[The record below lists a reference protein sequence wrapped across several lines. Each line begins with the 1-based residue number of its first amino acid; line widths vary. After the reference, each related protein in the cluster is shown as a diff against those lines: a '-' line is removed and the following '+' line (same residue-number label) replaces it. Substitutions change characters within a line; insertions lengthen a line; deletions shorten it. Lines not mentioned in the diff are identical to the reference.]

1 MTKPTIATLPAK
13 RIVWAFALGYFL
25 AYIPY
30 AAVVKIATSG
40 ANGVGGLQFLPA
52 TLFGTVAA
60 VAVGMTVL
68 GWWRYL
74 RVVRDPHVIASGVA
88 AALIIAATTMAYTFT
103 GISIVFALLLLR
115 GGVLILA
122 PIVDLAMGRSVRWFC
137 WSALILA
144 LAALVLALVKVDDYT
159 LPAAATLTVA
169 IYLTGYIVRL
179 PAMTKMAKVRDREH
193 TRQFFVDEIAVAM
206 LTLIVVPVAVALLPL
221 GETSEALRRG
231 MTSFPPLAIVAGV
244 CYAVLYFFGTH
255 IYLDYR
261 ENTFCIP
268 LNRGSSLLAG
278 VVASAIA
285 GASGVAWPSSTQ
297 LIAAAMMIG
306 ALLFLSPFHHL
317 FEPERWPRP
326 LRRLLQLPPLPERGN
341 AKSEV

>member
-1 MTKPTIATLPAK
+1 MKKMTTATLPAK

-40 ANGVGGLQFLPA
+40 ADRVEGLEFLPA
-52 TLFGTVAA
+52 TLFGTV
-60 VAVGMTVL
+60 VAVLAGMIVL

-74 RVVRDPHVIASGVA
+74 RVVRDPRVIASGVA
-88 AALIIAATTMAYTFT
+88 AALIIAATTMAYTFA

-144 LAALVLALVKVDDYT
+144 LAALTLALMRVGNYT
-159 LPAAATLTVA
+159 LTLAAGITVG

-179 PAMTKMAKVRDREH
+179 PAMTKMAKVRDREL

-206 LTLIVVPVAVALLPL
+206 LTLILVPLAMALLPL
-221 GETSEALRRG
+221 GDLSDALRRG
-231 MTSFPPLAIVAGV
+231 MTSFPPMAIVAGV

-278 VVASAIA
+278 IVASAIA
-285 GASGVAWPSSTQ
+285 TASGVAWPSSTE
-297 LIAAAMMIG
+297 LVAAAMMIG

-326 LRRLLQLPPLPERGN
+326 LRRLLFLPPLPERGN